1 MSLPPKEKDLV
12 GILNDYERK
21 IDDLEF
27 LVSTQDFDTGAG
39 IIGPQGPQGLS
50 GPAGPAGQTG
60 SQGPAGTIS
69 IGTVTT
75 APSGSS
81 AAVTNIGTASA
92 AILDFDIPR
101 GEKGNTGNTG
111 PQGSAASIAVGSVT
125 TTASGTSASI
135 TNAGTSSAAIFN
147 FSIPRGDKGD
157 VGPQGA
163 AGINGGGPSPIGAIV
178 EYSGTTAPSDWLLC
192 DGSAIS
198 RTTYADLFAIVGT
211 TYGSGDGSTT
221 FNIPNQAD
229 SIIAYATSQTGGG
242 PTSAATSA
250 RVIFFA

>member
-1 MSLPPKEKDLV
+1 MSLPPKETDLV
-12 GILNDYERK
+12 GILNDYEKK
-21 IDDLEF
+21 IDELEF

-39 IIGPQGPQGLS
+39 IIGPQGPQGLT

-75 APSGSS
+75 TAAGGS
-81 AAVTNIGTASA
+81 AAVTNVGTSTA
-92 AILDFDIPR
+92 AIFDFDIPR
-101 GEKGNTGNTG
+101 GEKGDTGNTG
-111 PQGSAASIAVGSVT
+111 PQGSAATINVGTVT
-125 TTASGTSASI
+125 TAASGASATV
-135 TNAGTSSAAIFN
+135 TNTGSSSAAVLDFE
-147 FSIPRGDKGD
+147 IPRGDKGET
-157 VGPQGA
+157 GPQGSP
-163 AGINGGGPSPIGAIV
+163 GINGGGPSPIGAIV
-178 EYSGTTAPSDWLLC
+178 EYSGATAPADWLLC

-198 RTTYADLFAIVGT
+198 RTTYADLFAIIGT

-221 FNIPNQAD
+221 FNIPNQAN
-229 SIIAYATSQTGGG
+229 SIIAYTTSQTGGG